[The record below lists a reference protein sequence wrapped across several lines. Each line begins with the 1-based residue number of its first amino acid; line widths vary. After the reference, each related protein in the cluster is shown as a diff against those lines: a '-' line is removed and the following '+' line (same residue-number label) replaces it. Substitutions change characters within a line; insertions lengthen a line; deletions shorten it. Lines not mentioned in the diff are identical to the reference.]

1 MSQLVGTHRADAV
14 IVGSSLTG
22 LLLGSA
28 LAASS
33 MKTAII
39 DPSDVPDSS
48 VSVTA
53 TVLCTDRYEKIA
65 AVHGVDAAHQYA
77 AALQAQLHTLLS
89 SPPPYVQEIP
99 VYTYACSDA
108 EGRLLEQQ
116 RALLNQ
122 LGISTSTA
130 PDAGGCP
137 FPVELSL
144 ATPSQAAVNLT
155 QWQSALKSS
164 IRQQG
169 GCIYADRLITF
180 IGNERVCTVRGS
192 VEAQHVILTT
202 GIPPGLRSKR
212 LLALLESRLQVH
224 CRLTSPFPLHSGQQS
239 VLADGLR
246 LTPSASGI
254 FASWDA
260 GRLGTR
266 TQARHHAAMLQRLP
280 RRMPDYPANEL
291 QYRQIVYPMDGLP
304 FIGMPVFSGGL
315 ATAFWTPCLPQI
327 CWPGACR
334 DAFNRRIRFM
344 PRNAPYPTHF
354 FDGSFGAAQP
364 SIPGIFSGRGR
375 LPVHTAGAAFG
386 TAPPASSGNAPSAAA
401 ATPCWD
407 RCAVGRAC
415 GTPAFPSGKGPICE
429 KSAVPLQDCAGFI
442 RARFRLP

>member
-77 AALQAQLHTLLS
+77 AALQARLHTLLS

-99 VYTYACSDA
+99 VYTYACSDV

-116 RALLNQ
+116 RALLNH
-122 LGISTSTA
+122 LGISASTA

-164 IRQQG
+164 IRRQG
-169 GCIYADRLITF
+169 GCFYTDRLITF

-280 RRMPDYPANEL
+280 RRMPDYPANDL

-304 FIGMPVFSGGL
+304 FIGRLPDASVLWGAGDSVLDAML
-315 ATAFWTPCLPQI
+315 AADMLARRVQGRFQREDTLYAPERTIPDSFLRRQLWRSAAVYARNTLRTWAPSCSHCRCRLRYSTACQQWECPFCGSCYTMLGQVCRGPCM
-327 CWPGACR
+327 R
-334 DAFNRRIRFM
+334 DACISVRQR
-344 PRNAPYPTHF
+344 P
-354 FDGSFGAAQP
+354 D
-364 SIPGIFSGRGR
+364 
-375 LPVHTAGAAFG
+375 L
-386 TAPPASSGNAPSAAA
+386 
-401 ATPCWD
+401 
-407 RCAVGRAC
+407 
-415 GTPAFPSGKGPICE
+415 
-429 KSAVPLQDCAGFI
+429 
-442 RARFRLP
+442 